1 MRLSINHALK
11 ALGSSLALEKDL
23 IIEGGCIDSR
33 KASQGSLFIALPGES
48 TDGHNFVDQA
58 LKAGAVAALIE
69 KPIESAYPVVDL
81 ARSEPLP
88 QAAPFSLLVPNALE
102 ALQQIAAY
110 WRAQFDLKVIGVTG
124 SVGKTSTKELTASV
138 LSHRFFTLKNEGNLN
153 NEIGLPLT
161 LLRLT
166 DEHEAAVLEMGFYVP
181 GEIKLLCDIAR
192 PQIGVVTNI
201 GTVHAERAGSIDA
214 IREGKSELV
223 QALPAAPKGI
233 AILNQDDP
241 NVLAMREQTAA
252 RVFTYGLDPAA
263 DLWADEV
270 ESMGLEGIRCRMHY
284 GEEVNYLTAPL
295 IGRHSVYTMLRA
307 ASVGLVLGMSWDWIF
322 HALKNTPER
331 LRIVTT
337 RTATGA
343 LLIDDTYNANPQS
356 VVAALNLLQDL
367 SGRKVAVLGDMLE
380 LGRYEEDGHQL
391 IGARAAEVADELV
404 LIGERSAIT
413 RSAALRSGFSPQ
425 RAHWFARKEDAQAY
439 LLETLKAGDVVLIKG
454 SNGLHLDTV
463 VAALE
468 VTQ

>member
-1 MRLSINHALK
+1 
-11 ALGSSLALEKDL
+11 
-23 IIEGGCIDSR
+23 
-33 KASQGSLFIALPGES
+33 
-48 TDGHNFVDQA
+48 
-58 LKAGAVAALIE
+58 
-69 KPIESAYPVVDL
+69 
-81 ARSEPLP
+81 
-88 QAAPFSLLVPNALE
+88 
-102 ALQQIAAY
+102 
-110 WRAQFDLKVIGVTG
+110 
-124 SVGKTSTKELTASV
+124 
-138 LSHRFFTLKNEGNLN
+138 
-153 NEIGLPLT
+153 
-161 LLRLT
+161 
-166 DEHEAAVLEMGFYVP
+166 
-181 GEIKLLCDIAR
+181 
-192 PQIGVVTNI
+192 
-201 GTVHAERAGSIDA
+201 VHAERAGSIDA
-214 IREGKSELV
+214 IRQGKSELV
-223 QALPAAPKGI
+223 QALPAAPQGI

-270 ESMGLEGIRCRMHY
+270 ESMGLDGIRCRMHY

-391 IGARAAEVADELV
+391 VGARAAEVADELV